1 MSITELAT
9 GVQFTVDQTGK
20 VTAVVLTP
28 ELWERI
34 VELLEDSED
43 MRTARAALAALKA
56 AGGDRARAG
65 WLKWEDVEHEVG

>member
-1 MSITELAT
+1 
-9 GVQFTVDQTGK
+9 
-20 VTAVVLTP
+20 LTP